1 MTNLG
6 ENLVAAATDQP
17 HHIALRCDDLTV
29 TCTEF
34 DAAARRVATLL
45 ARAGV
50 RPGDRVGVMLP
61 NTPAFA
67 IVFYGIMYRGA
78 VAVPMN
84 PLLKA
89 GEIDFYL
96 SNTGAI
102 ALFAT
107 PMFANEARAG
117 AATAGVRA
125 CWIVDDAALD
135 DMTAGLPGHDAP
147 EPRDHTDTAVIL
159 HTSGTTGRP
168 KGAQLTHGGL
178 HRNAEI
184 TARTLI
190 EIGRTDVVIGCL
202 PLFHVFGL
210 TAALNASVLAGA
222 TLTLIERFDPH
233 KALEVIERDG
243 VTVFEGVPTMYSAL
257 LQAAG
262 SVSPTATQ
270 TLRTTIS
277 GGAPLPVQVIDE
289 FEETFGC
296 VILEGYGL
304 SETSPIA
311 SFNHPHRVRKP
322 GSIGTPIEGVAM
334 RVVDTEGNPLPVGEA
349 GEIQIRGHNVMPG
362 YWNQPD
368 ATSKAISPDGWFS
381 TGDIGRVDGDGYYY
395 IVDRAKDL
403 IIRGGYNVYPRE
415 IEEVLYQ
422 HPAVAEAAVIG
433 IPHPTL
439 GEEIGAAVTLKQDGR
454 ADHDEL
460 RDFVK
465 NRLAAYKYPR
475 RVWFVES
482 LPKGATGKI
491 LRRDITIPTSERT
504 TRT

>member
-6 ENLVAAATDQP
+6 EHLIAAARAQP
-17 HHIALRCDDLTV
+17 DHVALRCDDLPV
-29 TCTEF
+29 TYTEF

-50 RPGDRVGVMLP
+50 QPGDRVGVMLP

-67 IVFYGIMYRGA
+67 IAFYGIMDRGA

-89 GEIDFYL
+89 GEIEFYL
-96 SNTGAI
+96 SNTGAV

-107 PMFANEARAG
+107 PVFANEASAAAG
-117 AATAGVRA
+117 TAGVRA

-135 DMTAGLPGHDAP
+135 DLTAGLPGHTP
-147 EPRDHTDTAVIL
+147 EPRDDTDTAVIL
-159 HTSGTTGRP
+159 HTSGTTGKP

-190 EIGRTDVVIGCL
+190 EIGHADVVIGCL

-233 KALEVIERDG
+233 KALEVIERDR

-257 LQAAG
+257 LQGTRRCCRVLGAAAG
-262 SVSPTATQ
+262 YSALLQAAGCVSPTATQ
-270 TLRTTIS
+270 TLRTAVS
-277 GGAPLPVQVIDE
+277 GGTPLPVQVINE
-289 FEETFGC
+289 FEKTFSC

-311 SFNHPHRVRKP
+311 SFNHPHRVRKS
-322 GSIGTPIEGVAM
+322 GSIGTPIEGGRCEWSTPKATHCPSGKPEKS
-334 RVVDTEGNPLPVGEA
+334 RSEG
-349 GEIQIRGHNVMPG
+349 
-362 YWNQPD
+362 
-368 ATSKAISPDGWFS
+368 
-381 TGDIGRVDGDGYYY
+381 
-395 IVDRAKDL
+395 
-403 IIRGGYNVYPRE
+403 
-415 IEEVLYQ
+415 
-422 HPAVAEAAVIG
+422 
-433 IPHPTL
+433 
-439 GEEIGAAVTLKQDGR
+439 
-454 ADHDEL
+454 
-460 RDFVK
+460 
-465 NRLAAYKYPR
+465 
-475 RVWFVES
+475 
-482 LPKGATGKI
+482 
-491 LRRDITIPTSERT
+491 T
-504 TRT
+504 T